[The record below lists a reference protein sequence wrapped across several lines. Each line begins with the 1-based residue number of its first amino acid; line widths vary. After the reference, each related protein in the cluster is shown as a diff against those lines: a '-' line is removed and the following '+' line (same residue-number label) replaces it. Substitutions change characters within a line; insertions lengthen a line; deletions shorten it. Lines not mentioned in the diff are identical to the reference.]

1 MPDPVSKAEIEDV
14 LTSIRRLV
22 SENRPVGVAAESAE
36 TDAED
41 PREPETDA
49 VEAPVENA
57 PMALVLTPA
66 LRVEDDAEDADGDL
80 DLAGFEAED
89 EADFEVA
96 EIEDDPEESF
106 LDEEVQVPEAVFDDR
121 SIDADQ
127 WHEDALEAEFSDDV
141 EDAEDIAF
149 VHAEHDIDEDV
160 EGEEG
165 WAAPDVS
172 EEVEDNPETQSV
184 VEELRDD
191 GWEDTE
197 PEAEA
202 GFIAVEEPQDEEA
215 SEEPF
220 DFKKVLEARLVNFQ
234 DGAAPDAP
242 EDEPVDSDYAE
253 PEVVADVVEDEL
265 PVEPALEATQF
276 VHSPV
281 DSISHYAEAHVA
293 AEVFDGTSE
302 AIEAGLSDALDEPA
316 VIDEEAL
323 REMVADIVRQELQ
336 GALGERITRNVR
348 KLVRREI
355 HRALAAHDL
364 D

>member
-1 MPDPVSKAEIEDV
+1 
-14 LTSIRRLV
+14 
-22 SENRPVGVAAESAE
+22 
-36 TDAED
+36 
-41 PREPETDA
+41 
-49 VEAPVENA
+49 
-57 PMALVLTPA
+57 MALVLTPA
-66 LRVEDDAEDADGDL
+66 LRVEDDAEDSVDDL
-80 DLAGFEAED
+80 DLAEFEAE
-89 EADFEVA
+89 ESTEFEVS
-96 EIEDDPEESF
+96 EVEDDPEESF

-127 WHEDALEAEFSDDV
+127 WHDDALEAELSEDV

-149 VHAEHDIDEDV
+149 VHAEHGTDE
-160 EGEEG
+160 EAESEEP
-165 WAAPDVS
+165 WAAQDVS
-172 EEVEDNPETQSV
+172 EGVEDSHETQSF

-191 GWEDTE
+191 GWQDTE
-197 PEAEA
+197 PDAEA

-234 DGAAPDAP
+234 DGVAPDAP

-253 PEVVADVVEDEL
+253 PEVAAEVVEDEL

-281 DSISHYAEAHVA
+281 DSISHFAEAHVA
-293 AEVFDGTSE
+293 AEVVDGTSE